1 MPPAAPHRLC
11 IVSGHSSLAGPQF
24 GAAASRLNI
33 RPLHTLACVSAIV
46 ACRAACRAVGVIL
59 GAFPTSL
66 GWWARLPT
74 SPLAVAA
81 ALFLSLRSVLGW
93 VPALPTS
100 CWSPHSRRPTR
111 PIPAVSPADPVAG
124 SAATLRI
131 GDPPAGV
138 LAAQGGSRA
147 NEDVGD
153 SLAVIR

>member
-1 MPPAAPHRLC
+1 VPALG
-11 IVSGHSSLAGPQF
+11 IAG
-24 GAAASRLNI
+24 
-33 RPLHTLACVSAIV
+33 LACVSGIF
-46 ACRAACRAVGVIL
+46 ACRAVGAIT

-81 ALFLSLRSVLGW
+81 ALILSLRSVLGW

-111 PIPAVSPADPVAG
+111 PIPAVSPADPVAEP
-124 SAATLRI
+124 AATLRI
-131 GDPPAGV
+131 GDPAPSV
-138 LAAQGGSRA
+138 PAAQGGSRT